1 LLTVYVQP
9 GGPAEQAGVILGDI
23 LVELRGKSLED
34 LEEVHALLRQSK
46 IGDSVAVTVLR
57 GGNPATLNIVL
68 GDRGAQ

>member
-1 LLTVYVQP
+1 VQP

-34 LEEVHALLRQSK
+34 LEEVHGLLRQLK

-57 GGNPATLNIVL
+57 GGNPSSLNIVL